1 MASSARPKS
10 QAGGELDQ
18 RPSELDRVVVEY
30 DSNGHRYVH
39 CFCGE
44 RIPRSIVR
52 HFSDDHAEKWAS
64 WVRIF
69 IVLRGRG
76 YPLKKIMRTFK
87 AGDGK
92 LLFTWGVIEREI
104 RELVEMGSA
113 RYRPPPKLA
122 VSSWQPED
130 FQPEQTTVWDFP
142 RRGDWAVHSGD
153 YRGNW
158 PPQVPRNLIDRYTKP
173 GQWVVDAFA
182 GGGTTLIEAWLMGRR
197 SIGIDISKMAT
208 QTTNAKL
215 REMERL
221 ARNDSRVN
229 LQPRF
234 RPKIVRANSLRLDK
248 LAVLQRVEGKV
259 QLLCAH
265 PPYLDSLPYTG
276 RNGSDLSRIH
286 KLDDF
291 YRKMGQFSRAARIV
305 LAPNGRLAVL
315 VGDVRKNGRAIPL
328 ADGTLHAI
336 LDEGFDLEAT
346 VIKGQHRD
354 RSSEFYYG
362 RGAPYLLM
370 AHEYLFVFTRRSET

>member
-1 MASSARPKS
+1 MASTARPKS
-10 QAGGELDQ
+10 QAAGDLDQ
-18 RPSELDRVVVEY
+18 RPSVLDRVTVEY
-30 DSNGHRYVH
+30 DTNGDRYIH

-44 RIPRSIVR
+44 RIPRSIVG
-52 HFSDDHAEKWAS
+52 HFSDDHAEKWAA

-69 IVLRGRG
+69 IELRGKG

-104 RELVEMGSA
+104 RELVETGSA

-122 VSSWQPED
+122 VSSWQPDD
-130 FQPEQTTVWDFP
+130 FKPEQTTVWDFP

-182 GGGTTLIEAWLMGRR
+182 GGGTTLIEAWLTGRR
-197 SIGIDISKMAT
+197 SIGVDVSKMAI

-215 REMERL
+215 KEMERL
-221 ARNDSRVN
+221 ARGDKRVR
-229 LQPRF
+229 LQTRIRPR
-234 RPKIVRANSLRLDK
+234 IVRGNSLRLDR
-248 LAVLQRVEGKV
+248 LAAIRAIKGKV
-259 QLLCAH
+259 RLLCAH

-276 RNGSDLSRIH
+276 RNGSDLSGVHRP
-286 KLDDF
+286 DDF
-291 YRKMGQFSRAARIV
+291 YRKMGRFARSSRSI
-305 LAPNGRLAVL
+305 LAPDGRLAVL
-315 VGDVRKNGRAIPL
+315 IGDVRKKGRAIPL

-336 LDEGFDLEAT
+336 LDEGFELEAT

-362 RGAPYLLM
+362 REDGYLLM
-370 AHEYLFVFTRRSET
+370 AHEYLFVFSVESH